1 MPTPIQRVA
10 KALFL
15 SVGLSAGA
23 GLCAVGCQYPGS
35 VIFVQSVLAWDQACT
50 VQAAIGGLTYSQ
62 GRLDVLVANDYRVAL
77 LIGNQMVPRGLPN
90 ELKTETSRVTIEGAD
105 VRIRYQGEVAPIA
118 EFFTVGTT
126 TIDPSAGAVPSYGS
140 VFLQLIDGATTQALR
155 AGPLP
160 AELEVEIV
168 VRGITL
174 GGTGV
179 QSQPF
184 YWPVSVTSGGL
195 CEQLPGVDCQVVG
208 EDEEL
213 VVPCSIGVQD
223 PYDCRFLGGSC
234 PG

>member
-1 MPTPIQRVA
+1 
-10 KALFL
+10 
-15 SVGLSAGA
+15 
-23 GLCAVGCQYPGS
+23 
-35 VIFVQSVLAWDQACT
+35 
-50 VQAAIGGLTYSQ
+50 
-62 GRLDVLVANDYRVAL
+62 
-77 LIGNQMVPRGLPN
+77 
-90 ELKTETSRVTIEGAD
+90 
-105 VRIRYQGEVAPIA
+105 
-118 EFFTVGTT
+118 
-126 TIDPSAGAVPSYGS
+126 
-140 VFLQLIDGATTQALR
+140 
-155 AGPLP
+155 
-160 AELEVEIV
+160 VEIV

-174 GGTGV
+174 GGMGV